1 MGGVQKEFFQNIV
14 ERIFDPEVGMFDYSE
29 DTRRFNISPMSLESQ
44 YVYLLQL
51 CLVEPFNG
59 PHPCAIYRS

>member
-14 ERIFDPEVGMFDYSE
+14 ERVFDPEVGMFDYSE

-44 YVYLLQL
+44 YVSVYLFAV
-51 CLVEPFNG
+51 CG
-59 PHPCAIYRS
+59 S